1 MTLVLLASLAA
12 MIAAVMLLAWSLTVT
27 LRPGEKLLR
36 SLEAFEMVR
45 RGAVPVTERSL
56 RERARLVARKQCGI
70 LGKALMLPNSEVRL
84 TKQLAFAGNPLDWPI
99 ERVIAAK
106 GGAALVGLVLGPF
119 FGNAVGAGSGAVLGL
134 ILGPVA
140 GFLLPNLLVYN
151 AGQKHQHRLQATLTD
166 VLDTMVI
173 SVEAGLGFDAALAQ
187 VAANGRGPFVRE
199 IVRVLQ
205 ELQLGRSRSEAL
217 RALAARTTVVEIH
230 TFVRAVV
237 QASDRGIPIAGV
249 LREQAHEMRLQRR
262 QRAEEAAQKVPV
274 KILIPVIFC
283 LFPALFMVVMG
294 PAVVNLSHVFGGSF
308 GTG

>member
-1 MTLVLLASLAA
+1 MTFVLLASLAA
-12 MIAAVMLLAWSLTVT
+12 VMAAVMVMAWSLTVT

-45 RGAVPVTERSL
+45 RGAVPVAQRSL
-56 RERARLVARKQCGI
+56 LERFRIVARKQCGI
-70 LGKALMLPNSEVRL
+70 LGKALMLPNSEARL
-84 TKQLAFAGNPLDWPI
+84 VKQLSFAGNPLDWPMD
-99 ERVIAAK
+99 RVIAAK
-106 GGAALVGLVLGPF
+106 GAVAIVGLFLGPF
-119 FGNAVGAGSGAVLGL
+119 FGNAFGGGSGAVLGL
-134 ILGPVA
+134 ILGPIG

-151 AGQKHQHRLQATLTD
+151 AGTKHQANLQNTLTD

-217 RALAARTTVVEIH
+217 RAMAARTTVVEIH

-237 QASDRGIPIAGV
+237 QATDRGIPIAGV

-274 KILIPVIFC
+274 KILLPVIFC
-283 LFPALFMVVMG
+283 LFPALFMIVMG
-294 PAVVNLSHVFGGSF
+294 PAVVRIANIQW
-308 GTG
+308 

>member
-1 MTLVLLASLAA
+1 MTFVLLVSLAA
-12 MIAAVMLLAWSLTVT
+12 VMAAVMVMAWSLTVT

-45 RGAVPVTERSL
+45 RGAVPVAQRSL
-56 RERARLVARKQCGI
+56 AERIRIVARRQCGI
-70 LGKALMLPNSEVRL
+70 LGKALMLPNSEARL
-84 TKQLAFAGNPLDWPI
+84 SKQLSYAGNPLDWPMD
-99 ERVIAAK
+99 RVIAAK
-106 GGAALVGLVLGPF
+106 GAVAIVGLFLGPF
-119 FGNAVGAGSGAVLGL
+119 FGNAFGGGSGAVLGL
-134 ILGPVA
+134 ILGPIG

-151 AGQKHQHRLQATLTD
+151 AGTKHQANLQNTLTD

-217 RALAARTTVVEIH
+217 RAMAARTTVVEIH

-237 QASDRGIPIAGV
+237 QATDRGIPIAGV

-274 KILIPVIFC
+274 KILLPVIFC

-294 PAVVNLSHVFGGSF
+294 PAVVRIANIQW
-308 GTG
+308 

>member
-1 MTLVLLASLAA
+1 MAFVLVLSLLAVLG
-12 MIAAVMLLAWSLTVT
+12 AVMLMAWSLTVT

-45 RGAVPVTERSL
+45 RGAVPVGQRSLFERS
-56 RERARLVARKQCGI
+56 RIVARRQCGVV
-70 LGKALMLPNSEVRL
+70 GKTLMMPNSEARL
-84 TKQLAFAGNPLDWPI
+84 NRQLSFAGNPPEWPL
-99 ERVIAAK
+99 ERVVAAK
-106 GGAALVGLVLGPF
+106 GGALIAGLFVGLY
-119 FGNAVGAGSGAVLGL
+119 FGAAFGGGSGAALGL
-134 ILGPVA
+134 ILGGA
-140 GFLLPNLLVYN
+140 GGFLLPNLLVYN
-151 AGQKHQHRLQATLTD
+151 AGQKHQQNLQRTLTD
-166 VLDTMVI
+166 VLDTLVI

-187 VAANGRGPFVRE
+187 VAQNGSGPFVRE

-217 RALAARTTVVEIH
+217 RALASRTTVTEIH

-274 KILIPVIFC
+274 KILMPIVFC
-283 LFPALFMVVMG
+283 IFPALFMVIMG
-294 PAVVNLSHVFGGSF
+294 PAAVNIAKTFSTF
-308 GTG
+308 

>member
-1 MTLVLLASLAA
+1 MTFVLLVSLLAV
-12 MIAAVMLLAWSLTVT
+12 MAAVMVMAWSLTVT

-45 RGAVPVTERSL
+45 RGAVPVAQRSLTERV
-56 RERARLVARKQCGI
+56 RIVARRQCGI
-70 LGKALMLPNSEVRL
+70 LGRALMLPNSEVRL
-84 TKQLAFAGNPLDWPI
+84 SKQLSFAGNPPDWPMD
-99 ERVIAAK
+99 RVIAAK
-106 GGAALVGLVLGPF
+106 GGVAIVGLFLGPF
-119 FGNAVGAGSGAVLGL
+119 FGNAFGGGSGAVLGL
-134 ILGPVA
+134 ILGPIG

-151 AGQKHQHRLQATLTD
+151 AGTKHQANLQNTLTD

-217 RALAARTTVVEIH
+217 RAMAARTTVVEIH

-237 QASDRGIPIAGV
+237 QATDRGIPIAGV

-274 KILIPVIFC
+274 KILLPVIFC

-294 PAVVNLSHVFGGSF
+294 PAVVRIANIQW
-308 GTG
+308 